1 MHDHGDVGFLLLFLV
16 VVVLGAIALGTVL
29 IVALTR
35 AGARAERRRL
45 DALYAW
51 TMANGWQL
59 VEGDVGTTWRHRLAH
74 LSRFGIRRLVHS
86 VVHGLPVTAADCHY
100 TSHST
105 DGNGNSQS
113 TVVGMS
119 VFVARLPGRWPDVE
133 VRGRHLGSRLMRALG
148 RQSPIETGH
157 PVFDQKFSVVA
168 MDPHA
173 ARSLLTPALVDA
185 HLRGQAPPWSL
196 QGGELML
203 ISTGRLN
210 PEGIRAEI
218 ERLGWLA
225 EMLGYRA

>member
-1 MHDHGDVGFLLLFLV
+1 MGEVSFLFVFMAV
-16 VVVLGAIALGTVL
+16 VVFGVIGVGTILVIALV
-29 IVALTR
+29 R
-35 AGARAERRRL
+35 AGAKAERRRL

-59 VEGDVGTTWRHRLAH
+59 VEGNVDTPWRHRLAH
-74 LSRFGIRRLVHS
+74 LSRFGIRRLVYS

-100 TSHST
+100 TTHST
-105 DGNGNSQS
+105 DANGNSQS
-113 TVVGMS
+113 STVALS

-133 VRGRHLGSRLMRALG
+133 VRSRHLGSRLMRALG
-148 RQSPIETGH
+148 RQSRIETGH
-157 PVFDQKFSVVA
+157 QLFDQRFSVA
-168 MDPHA
+168 ATDPGA
-173 ARSLLTPALVDA
+173 VRALLTPALVDA

-203 ISTGRLN
+203 VASGRLN
-210 PEGIRAEI
+210 PDGIRPEI